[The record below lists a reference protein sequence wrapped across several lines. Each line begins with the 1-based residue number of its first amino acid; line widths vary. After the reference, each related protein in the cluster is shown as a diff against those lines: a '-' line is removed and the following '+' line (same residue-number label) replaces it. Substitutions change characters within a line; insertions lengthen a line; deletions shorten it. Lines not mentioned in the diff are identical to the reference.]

1 MIGFRLYSLVM
12 DGQWTVEPEELPDGS
27 LRAPDDV
34 VYRRTP
40 RRVTRRIGNEV
51 LAAGAIVVTD
61 VYPEGLTFHV
71 GDAADAAWEDVA
83 PRLVSGRRTDAH
95 DIQWVGHLWESDDGR
110 QLMRFDGEH

>member
-1 MIGFRLYSLVM
+1 M
-12 DGQWTVEPEELPDGS
+12 DSQWPVEPEELPDGS

-34 VYRRTP
+34 IYRRTP

-61 VYPEGLTFHV
+61 VYPEGLTFYV
-71 GDAADAAWEDVA
+71 GDAARAAWEDVA
-83 PRLVSGRRTDAH
+83 LRLVTGRRTDAH
-95 DIQWVGHLWESDDGR
+95 DIHWVGHIWESDHGR